1 MEHLNHIIAGN
12 LKEIR
17 KRKELS
23 LEQVS
28 VLTSISKSMLSQLER
43 GEASGEFSKMNAIM
57 GEEILPYQRYI
68 SCLWGLRFL

>member
-1 MEHLNHIIAGN
+1 MEHLNNIIAGN

-43 GEASGEFSKMNAIM
+43 GEVNPTI
-57 GEEILPYQRYI
+57 
-68 SCLWGLRFL
+68 